1 MLPRLQSPAIY
12 PLRKG
17 TKKIQTTRRG
27 LFALGVLSAL
37 GWASGRGHAL
47 GSIAIRPNS
56 HGPVGDVLVSIFL
69 RGGVDGLSLI
79 VPHGDDDYYRL
90 RPTLALA
97 RPSDRRTKSTERVL
111 DLDGFF
117 GLHPALAPLWPLQE
131 AGQLAIV
138 HACGSGDQTR
148 SHFEAMATMER
159 GVQQETGPASGWLAR
174 HLETAPWNNPSPLR
188 AVALGSILPQTLS
201 GASQTTTLST
211 VADLRLQSP
220 FGGSTAR
227 FERTLAQQ
235 YSAGALAEAGQEAL
249 SMLKTLNHLPTDTS
263 HIGHY
268 PNDDLSEGLRQVSL
282 LIKSGVGL
290 EAACLDHAGYDTHV
304 AQGTSQGILAGR
316 LQSLS
321 SALAAFAADLGPE
334 HWNRT
339 TVVVM
344 SEFGRRAAE
353 NSGLGT
359 DHGRA
364 GAMLVLGGHVVGGRV
379 HGLWPGLGA
388 NQLEG
393 PGDLKVTTDYR
404 AVLAEIITHRLK
416 NPNASAIFPGLEL
429 AGNKGAGIGLVHV

>member
-1 MLPRLQSPAIY
+1 M
-12 PLRKG
+12 
-17 TKKIQTTRRG
+17 QTTRRG
-27 LFALGVLSAL
+27 LFALGALSAL
-37 GWASGRGHAL
+37 GWAAGPRPAL
-47 GSIAIRPNS
+47 SSIAIRPTS
-56 HGPVGDVLVSIFL
+56 HGPAGDVLVSIFL
-69 RGGVDGLSLI
+69 RGGADGLSLI

-97 RPSDRRTKSTERVL
+97 RPGVRGTKRVDQVL

-117 GLHPALAPLWPLQE
+117 GLHPAMAALLSLQE
-131 AGQLAIV
+131 AGQIAVV

-159 GVQQETGPASGWLAR
+159 GVAQETGPASGWLAR

-188 AVALGSILPQTLS
+188 AVALSAILPQSLR
-201 GASQTTTLST
+201 GVSQTTTLTT

-220 FGGSTAR
+220 FVGGSER
-227 FERTLAQQ
+227 FEQLL
-235 YSAGALAEAGQEAL
+235 GAMYGRGDLAEAGQEAL
-249 SMLKTLNHLPTDTS
+249 SVLKTLDSLPKDNA

-268 PNDDLSEGLRQVSL
+268 PDDDLSAGLRQVSL

-290 EAACLDHAGYDTHV
+290 EAACLDQSGYDTHV

-316 LQSLS
+316 LESLA
-321 SALAAFAADLGPE
+321 SALAAFAADLGPKR
-334 HWNRT
+334 WNRT

-353 NSGLGT
+353 NGGLGT

-364 GAMLVLGGHVVGGRV
+364 GAMLVLGGHVIGGRV
-379 HGLWPGLGA
+379 HGVWPGLAAG
-388 NQLEG
+388 QLEG

-404 AVLAEIITHRLK
+404 SVLAEIITRRLK
-416 NPNASAIFPGLEL
+416 NPNADSIFPGLGSGTLKPAE
-429 AGNKGAGIGLVHV
+429 IGLVHV